1 MSVVRQAISL
11 EPLTQAHVGGVAARL
26 PGGTY
31 LARHLAQAD
40 LDGLCGPH
48 SFAALLAGDVVAIGG
63 VRRIWQGRAV
73 AWGIAAPLPMRA
85 WPQLTHRVR
94 EVLAAARAAGY
105 RRIEATVDPL
115 RPAACR
121 WIQRLGFEAYGV
133 LENYMP
139 DGAEMIGVVWKNG
152 RGGGDERR

>member
-1 MSVVRQAISL
+1 MNAARPALSL
-11 EPLTQAHVGGVAARL
+11 EPLTQVHVSAIAARL
-26 PGGTY
+26 PAGTY

-48 SFAALLAGDVVAIGG
+48 SFAAQLAGDVVAIGG

-115 RPAACR
+115 RADACR
-121 WIQRLGFEAYGV
+121 WITRLGFEAYGV

-139 DGAEMIGVVWKNG
+139 DGAEMIGVVWKPAG
-152 RGGGDERR
+152 DGDERR